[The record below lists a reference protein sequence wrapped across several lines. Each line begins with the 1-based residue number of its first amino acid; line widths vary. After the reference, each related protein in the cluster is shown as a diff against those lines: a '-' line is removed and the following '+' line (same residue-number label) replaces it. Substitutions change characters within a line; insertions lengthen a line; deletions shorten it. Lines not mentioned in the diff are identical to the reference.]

1 MARPR
6 QRTIAVLS
14 AVAALPLLA
23 GAIAPTGG
31 VAGASV
37 APVTSGPDAGQS
49 ADVAAGAFDALTVP
63 AAVKAPNLAAASPTI
78 GLAAGPTTH
87 WVSPNAKFTVKA
99 QLTSDGNPV
108 GGKGSVIL
116 QQKFDDR
123 WVNVGK
129 MAKFNAKGEAT
140 IVAISEDLQP
150 ETTYR
155 VSAGDDLKSGEFTV
169 ELGAGKHTS
178 VKLFKGNPRWQPC
191 ASATAKKPIVYQLNL
206 TNAPANWTSA
216 EADIK
221 AAIADVS
228 ARTGIKYQQATA
240 GTTTKFPTKTSL
252 DFDPGVDM
260 VIAAGDSSHSTFL
273 PAKVGKV
280 LAVGG
285 WTTTGGSSFINKGY
299 VMIDNRQKLEGG
311 APAAGVGTWQ
321 MVVRHELAHAMG
333 VTHPSDAKQVMNPV
347 YNNILTT
354 WGAGDLNALQLVG
367 VRKPATMVYGQTAD
381 ACHAAS

>member
-1 MARPR
+1 MARSR
-6 QRTIAVLS
+6 QRSLAALS
-14 AVAALPLLA
+14 ALAALPLLA
-23 GAIAPTGG
+23 GAVGPTGA
-31 VAGASV
+31 AGAS
-37 APVTSGPDAGQS
+37 AGSVTSGPIAAQA
-49 ADVAAGAFDALTVP
+49 ADVTTSAVEALNVAA
-63 AAVKAPNLAAASPTI
+63 AAKAPTLAAASPTV
-78 GLAAGPTTH
+78 GLVAGPTTH
-87 WVSPNAKFTVKA
+87 WVSPNAKFTVKV
-99 QLTSDGNPV
+99 QLTADGSPV

-116 QQKFDDR
+116 QQKFGDR

-129 MAKFNAKGEAT
+129 PAKFNAKGQA
-140 IVAISEDLQP
+140 AIAAVSEDLQL

-155 VSAGDDLKSGEFTV
+155 VSSGDSLNSDAFTV

-178 VKLFKGNPRWQPC
+178 VKLFKGSPRWEPC
-191 ASATAKKPIVYQLNL
+191 KSATEKKPIVYQLNL
-206 TNAPANWTSA
+206 TKKPSNWDSA

-228 ARTGIKYQQATA
+228 ARTGIKYVQAET
-240 GTTTKFPTKTSL
+240 GTTSKFPTKTSL
-252 DFDPGVDM
+252 DFDAGVDM
-260 VIAAGDSSHSTFL
+260 VIAAGDATDSTFL

-285 WTTTGGSSFINKGY
+285 WTKTGGSTFINKGY
-299 VMIDNRQKLEGG
+299 VMIDNRQTLEGG
-311 APAAGVGTWQ
+311 APAAGKGTWQ

-333 VTHPSDAKQVMNPV
+333 VTHPSDSKQVMNPT

-367 VRKPATMVYGQTAD
+367 VRKPTTMVFGQTAD